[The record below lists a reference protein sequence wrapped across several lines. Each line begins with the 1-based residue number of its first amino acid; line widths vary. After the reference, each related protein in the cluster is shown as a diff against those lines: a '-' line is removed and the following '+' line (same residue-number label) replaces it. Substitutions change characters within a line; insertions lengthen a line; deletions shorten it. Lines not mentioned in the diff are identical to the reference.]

1 MFLVLWTNFVY
12 GDCLLPFPG
21 EVLSVRGEKK
31 PIGFSYPKARIRETL
46 AVSLM
51 YLFPHG
57 RSSVGHCCFV
67 IFRLNRGIGVR
78 IVFNTESLLILHLHY
93 FRFWRSCGQTLHRS
107 ICVEHSPIS
116 GRNSVL
122 VESEVV
128 GIGGISKK
136 HQNSR
141 CEVSQIC
148 SAREGTRVRNT
159 P

>member
-1 MFLVLWTNFVY
+1 MVIVY
-12 GDCLLPFPG
+12 LPFRVG
-21 EVLSVRGEKK
+21 VTFRTRGK
-31 PIGFSYPKARIRETL
+31 YPKARIRETL

-51 YLFPHG
+51 YLFPQG

-122 VESEVV
+122 VKSEVV